1 MKKNTL
7 FAIVALLMM
16 SVSALAQSN
25 SYNMVIE
32 MANGTKINIGPNDV
46 KNIYFND
53 GELVVSGENLEQL
66 VQTSSNDIKKLQ
78 AQIADL
84 AAALNNTQAGS
95 ASTEDVK
102 MLVDKIAYIESKIDN
117 LESQPGGAS
126 SDEINKLQA
135 QIADLA
141 VAMQNTARVTDV
153 AALYAKV
160 TSLDEKIDYLE
171 SQSGGVSINDIYR
184 LQERIDYLIK
194 TLKDHG
200 IE

>member
-84 AAALNNTQAGS
+84 AAA
-95 ASTEDVK
+95 
-102 MLVDKIAYIESKIDN
+102 
-117 LESQPGGAS
+117 
-126 SDEINKLQA
+126 
-135 QIADLA
+135 
-141 VAMQNTARVTDV
+141 MQNTARVTDV

-160 TSLDEKIDYLE
+160 TSLDAKIDYLE